1 VRGLGRIVGLAL
13 VVAGLAAACDRP
25 APPTAAPA
33 LVDLDASLEP
43 VRADFNAHRGQA
55 RFLTLLAPT

>member
-1 VRGLGRIVGLAL
+1 MRGRGRIAGLAL
-13 VVAGLAAACDRP
+13 ALAGLAAACDRQ
-25 APPTAAPA
+25 PPPPPPA

-43 VRADFNAHRGQA
+43 VRASFNAHRGQA